1 MQSFFLLLAAAL
13 GASAAVAPHAP
24 LVINTPCAVP
34 LSHSLALV
42 LDAFYA
48 EPVQCEPLLITW
60 SGGIRASP
68 CSLVARIPY
77 VFYIWICSPLRYGV
91 STVQTNPIQPLPI
104 SGTDVTTDTS
114 FTWIVNATLGQS
126 LVLLVTDEENGSLH
140 TVSSAPFT
148 VIPGAGDGCING
160 N

>member
-24 LVINTPCAVP
+24 LVINTPSPGA
-34 LSHSLALV
+34 A
-42 LDAFYA
+42 
-48 EPVQCEPLLITW
+48 QCEPLLITW
-60 SGGIRASP
+60 SGGIRA
-68 CSLVARIPY
+68 
-77 VFYIWICSPLRYGV
+77 
-91 STVQTNPIQPLPI
+91 VQTNPIQPLPI
-104 SGTDVTTDTS
+104 AGTGPVPVTDTS
-114 FTWIVNATLGQS
+114 FTWVVNATLGQS

-140 TVSSAPFT
+140 TVSSTPFT

>member
-1 MQSFFLLLAAAL
+1 MQSFFLLLAAVL

-24 LVINTPCAVP
+24 LVINTPVSA
-34 LSHSLALV
+34 A
-42 LDAFYA
+42 
-48 EPVQCEPLLITW
+48 QCEPLLITW
-60 SGGIRASP
+60 SGGIP
-68 CSLVARIPY
+68 PY
-77 VFYIWICSPLRYGV
+77 VMA
-91 STVQTNPIQPLPI
+91 VQINPIQPLPI

-148 VIPGAGDGCING
+148 VIPGGASFVGLDLLIR
-160 N
+160 